1 MDDLDKD
8 IDGEAVFDQFKG
20 RKTDFDMDLY
30 TVKMPNYVSPEAR
43 AHADQIEREI
53 MGQTNNRTQAEDDAI
68 LAIDGGSYMERRER
82 ITKLEQHQ
90 TEE

>member
-43 AHADQIEREI
+43 AHAD
-53 MGQTNNRTQAEDDAI
+53 
-68 LAIDGGSYMERRER
+68 
-82 ITKLEQHQ
+82 
-90 TEE
+90 